1 MDVARVRT
9 FLEIV
14 RGGSFLAAAER
25 LNVTQTTISARIR
38 TLEDELGQKLFIRN
52 RSGARMTQAGEDF
65 RPHAES
71 FVQVWER
78 ATHQLAVPEGRTSVI
93 AIGGELTLWDPLLLD
108 WLVQMRSTEPDIAVR
123 THIALPDR
131 LMHQVRIGVLDL
143 AVMYT
148 PRLEPGLV
156 VNQLLEEKLVLVR
169 SMHKSSDEYV
179 YVDWGPQFA
188 AMHEA
193 SFPVDRKPGLFV
205 GLGPLGL
212 NYILRA
218 GGCGYFRSRVVEP
231 FVQSGQLEIV
241 PDAPQFSYPA
251 YVVSSQT
258 AVGSGST
265 RQALKV
271 LHDIASRY

>member
-38 TLEDELGQKLFIRN
+38 TLEDELGQQLFIRN

-93 AIGGELTLWDPLLLD
+93 AIGGELSLWDPLLLD
-108 WLVQMRSTEPDIAVR
+108 WLVHMRSTAPDIAVR
-123 THIALPDR
+123 THVALPDR

-143 AVMYT
+143 AVLYT

-156 VNQLLEEKLVLVR
+156 VDQLLEEKLVLVR
-169 SMHKSSDEYV
+169 STHKCSDEYV

-193 SFPVDRKPGLFV
+193 SFPVERQPGLFV

-218 GGCGYFRSRVVEP
+218 GGSGYFRSRVVEP
-231 FVQSGQLEIV
+231 FVESGELEIMK
-241 PDAPQFSYPA
+241 DAPQFSYPA
-251 YVVSSQT
+251 YVVSSHS
-258 AVGSGST
+258 AVDSGST
-265 RQALKV
+265 EQALSV
-271 LHDIASRY
+271 LHEVASRY

>member
-1 MDVARVRT
+1 MDVVRVRT

-25 LNVTQTTISARIR
+25 LHVTQTTISARIR
-38 TLEDELGQKLFIRN
+38 TLEDELGQQLFIRN
-52 RSGARMTQAGEDF
+52 RSGARMTHAGEDF

-123 THIALPDR
+123 THVAQPDR

-156 VNQLLEEKLVLVR
+156 VDQLLEEKLVLVR
-169 SMHKSSDEYV
+169 SLHKCSDEYV
-179 YVDWGPQFA
+179 YVGWGPQFA

-193 SFPVDRKPGLFV
+193 SFPVVRQPGLFV

-218 GGCGYFRSRVVEP
+218 GGCGYFRSRVVAP
-231 FVQSGQLEIV
+231 FVQSGELEIV
-241 PDAPQFSYPA
+241 EDAPQFSYPA

-258 AVGSGST
+258 AAESGST
-265 RQALKV
+265 EQALKV